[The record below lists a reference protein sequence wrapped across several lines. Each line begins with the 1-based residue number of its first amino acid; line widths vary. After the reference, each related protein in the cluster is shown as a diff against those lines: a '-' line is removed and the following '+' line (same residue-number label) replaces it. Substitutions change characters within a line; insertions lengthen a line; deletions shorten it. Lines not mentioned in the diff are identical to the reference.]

1 MTNARAPRYRL
12 LLLNKPYQVL
22 CKFSDAQ
29 NRPTLADYAPP
40 PDVYP
45 AGRLDAD
52 SEGLV
57 LLTDFGYL
65 QHLISHPRARLPK
78 TYWVQVEGAP
88 DAAAL
93 RRLAEGVD
101 LKDGRSAPAQARL
114 IDPPALWPRNPPIRE
129 RQTIPTTWLAL
140 TLTEGRNRQVRR
152 MTAAVGYPTL
162 RLVRVA
168 IGPWTLCD
176 LQPGQWVT
184 VPCPQT
190 EPEARSL
197 LERGM
202 ERGTQSYA
210 EKRRVTQREERRDTQ
225 RSAERNAEG

>member
-29 NRPTLADYAPP
+29 QRPTLADYVSV

-65 QHLISHPRARLPK
+65 QHLISHPRVKLPK

-140 TLTEGRNRQVRR
+140 TLSEGRNRQVRR

-168 IGPWTLCD
+168 IGPWTLRD
-176 LQPGQWVT
+176 LPPGQWVAA
-184 VPCPQT
+184 PCPQT

-202 ERGTQSYA
+202 QREER
-210 EKRRVTQREERRDTQ
+210 RDTQREERRDTQ
-225 RSAERNAEG
+225 RSAEERREVMR